1 MRRRRIPYAKTNHR
15 IQYTHGNGSPWPQ
28 HLYPEA
34 HRKIVPIGSGEIRP
48 KLRPVPFFQS
58 REIEWDGAG
67 QELHILAIAP
77 RVSFQL
83 RKSQVMGFKAG
94 EAHSAIRAREDRN
107 QPVLIILR
115 DSDNTH
121 MLHVHAML
129 PVERRSLPASAS
141 SLPISPAG
149 TSDRKSTS
157 TVGRGKPYNVAMAN
171 PPMHWSAIG
180 SSKILSMSR
189 KNECQGSGGRS
200 RRIRQVLRVE
210 VRQKIPVPGIGR
222 PRPAQPTAFRF

>member
-1 MRRRRIPYAKTNHR
+1 MVLCS
-15 IQYTHGNGSPWPQ
+15 NGLQLWWPQ
-28 HLYPEA
+28 HLYPQP
-34 HRKIVPIGSGEIRP
+34 HCKIVPLGSGEIRP

-94 EAHSAIRAREDRN
+94 EAHSDPI
-107 QPVLIILR
+107 
-115 DSDNTH
+115 
-121 MLHVHAML
+121 
-129 PVERRSLPASAS
+129 PASAS

-149 TSDRKSTS
+149 TTDRKSTS
-157 TVGRGKPYNVAMAN
+157 TVGRGKPYNIAIAN
-171 PPMHWSAIG
+171 PPMHWSSIG
-180 SSKILSMSR
+180 SSKALSMSR

-222 PRPAQPTAFRF
+222 PHPAQPTAFRF